1 MKKYLI
7 AITILTTNFCFGQT
21 EKIISDST
29 RFNKYVTENLTSFTF
44 DGQKPYGTGWT
55 ILEKQFANNQF
66 VAWGEY
72 HNSSLFSQLS
82 SYALETASKYGF
94 KNWCIETSPFVANE
108 LMRISKSQNPV
119 DTIIELSRDKGIYG
133 TFPFFRTKEDAQMLI
148 NSNKYNYKIWGID
161 QEFQM
166 AFPYCLNKVYNTQPL
181 KIKVQ
186 YKAVYDSL
194 MAKWWMPKVKLLDSL
209 KNGISQKEF
218 KMALDD
224 IKISR
229 TIYYEDDNSMRANL
243 MKKNFYKYYDNTK
256 SKNEKVFFKMG
267 ANHLAKGINLMTH
280 LYDIGNAVYEL
291 SQHNETNYTNVF
303 FINRFYTT
311 ETGELIDDLEN
322 PDNEY
327 PKEFLKLYD
336 KEKWVVIDLQPFRIR
351 YNNDKTLSEDTY
363 QIIDKYDFIVVS
375 PEVKK

>member
-7 AITILTTNFCFGQT
+7 IIITLITNFCFGQT

-29 RFNKYVTENLTSFTF
+29 RFNKYVGENSTSFTF
-44 DGQKPYGTGWT
+44 DGQKPYGTGWN
-55 ILEKQFANNQF
+55 ILEKQFADNQF

-82 SYALETASKYGF
+82 GYALEIASKYGF

-108 LMRISKSQNPV
+108 LMRVSKSKNPV
-119 DTIIELSRDKGIYG
+119 DTIIELSKDKGIYG

-148 NSNKYNYKIWGID
+148 SSNKYSYKIWGID
-161 QEFQM
+161 QEYQM
-166 AFPYCLNKVYNTQPL
+166 AFPYCLNKVYNAQPL
-181 KIKVQ
+181 KIKIK
-186 YKAVYDSL
+186 YKEVYDSL
-194 MAKWWMPKVKLLDSL
+194 MAKWWMPKVKLIDSF

-218 KMALDD
+218 KMVLDD

-243 MKKNFYKYYDNTK
+243 MKRNFYKYYDNTK
-256 SKNEKVFFKMG
+256 YKNEKVFFKMG

-280 LYDIGNAVYEL
+280 IYDIGNSAYEL
-291 SQHNETNYTNVF
+291 SQHNETNFTNVF
-303 FINRFYTT
+303 FINRYYTT
-311 ETGELIDDLEN
+311 EKGKLVDNLESA
-322 PDNEY
+322 DNEY
-327 PKEFLKLYD
+327 PVEFLKLYD
-336 KEKWVVIDLQPFRIR
+336 KEKWVVIDLRPFRIR
-351 YNNDKTLSEDTY
+351 YNNDKTLTEDTY
-363 QIIDKYDFIVVS
+363 QIIDKYDFVVVS